1 MKEEPGK
8 RRKKWGLAAAA
19 AAIAVTLGIFAV
31 MALMTLPSAD
41 DFWYR
46 YFLDGGLRNYLSIMK
61 SHYLYFNG
69 RVLVHVV
76 DHIVL
81 HLGNWCFAAVGI
93 LLLCFIP
100 VALNAASGRERGLI
114 PWTMALFLPTV
125 LSLPRSVLNQ
135 GILWISAFF
144 NYVLPT
150 AMLTGQVLLF
160 ELLQKRRDR
169 GGLLLGA
176 ACVLWSTLCG
186 ATTEQSG
193 FAAVLLAAYF
203 LLKALIVKR
212 DRAASALSLLGS
224 AAGLLTIFASPATR
238 TRMRSGASLGS
249 LREIVSTMYENM
261 GPCAKELCTSWLAPV
276 ALAAFFALAGAAAR
290 RRTGKRWPLFL
301 SLLPAAASI
310 AAAFCPDGVRT
321 ALFVALCFAAAAAA
335 GTLMALGE
343 EAAGSLVM
351 AGLSTF
357 AVILVTDSVGG
368 RTLVPFLLTL
378 SAADAVLLSSHVRDM
393 RGAWS
398 CAAPTALL
406 LLGIMAAVPFIG
418 GLRYNLTVDREN
430 RENTLAARE
439 TGVLNYCLDYD
450 MDYTCLK
457 LQTDFMT
464 DYLAGE
470 GLPADTEVRYFS
482 RLRPQVEIDGEIQ
495 YPAYVTEE
503 GETLFWIRLVEPLGG
518 QVQTRP
524 GEEWCLTVV
533 LPWAQCDID
542 TDGRKGTVATFT
554 RTDIPGVP
562 PLTGTRFSLE
572 SRTWFPLEAYTD
584 IMGFKV
590 TYDAQR
596 NTYIFSAPEE

>member
-1 MKEEPGK
+1 MKDKIGK
-8 RRKKWGLAAAA
+8 CREKWGLAAAIA
-19 AAIAVTLGIFAV
+19 VIAVTLGIFTA
-31 MALMTLPSAD
+31 MALMTLPSSD

-61 SHYLYFNG
+61 FHYINFNG
-69 RVLVHVV
+69 RVLVHVA

-81 HLGNWCFAAVGI
+81 HLGNWSFAVVGV

-100 VALNAASGRERGLI
+100 AALNAASGRERGLI
-114 PWTMALFLPTV
+114 PWAMAIFLPAA

-135 GILWISAFF
+135 GVLWISAFF

-160 ELLQKRRDR
+160 ELLQKRRER

-176 ACVLWSTLCG
+176 ACVVWSAMCG

-203 LLKALIVKR
+203 LVKAFIVRR
-212 DRAASALSLLGS
+212 DRVTSVLSLLGS
-224 AAGLLTIFASPATR
+224 AAGLLTIFVSPATR
-238 TRMRSGASLGS
+238 TRMETGAKLGS
-249 LREIVSTMYENM
+249 LREILSTMYENM
-261 GPCAKELCTSWLAPV
+261 GPCAQELCTSWLAPA
-276 ALAAFFALAGAAAR
+276 ALAALFVLTGAAALR
-290 RRTGKRWPLFL
+290 KTGKKWPLVI
-301 SLLPAAASI
+301 SLLPATASV

-343 EAAGSLVM
+343 EAAGSLIM
-351 AGLSTF
+351 AGLTTF

-378 SAADAVLLSSHVRDM
+378 SAADAVLLSSPVRDM
-393 RGAWS
+393 RGVWS
-398 CAAPTALL
+398 GAAPAALL
-406 LLGIMAAVPFIG
+406 LLGLVSAVPFLG
-418 GLRYNLTVDREN
+418 GMRYNLTVDREN

-457 LQTDFMT
+457 LQTDFMA

-470 GLPADTEVRYFS
+470 GLPADTRINFYS
-482 RLRPQVEIDGEIQ
+482 RLRPQVEINGEVQ

-503 GETLFWIRLVEPLGG
+503 GETLFWIRVVEPFGG
-518 QVQTRP
+518 QVVMRP
-524 GEEWCLTVV
+524 EAGCLTVI
-533 LPWAQCDID
+533 LPWAECDID
-542 TDGRKGTVATFT
+542 TDGYDGVTADFT
-554 RTDIPGVP
+554 RTDGGAPGP
-562 PLTGTRFSLE
+562 ARYTRFSLE
-572 SRTWFPLEAYTD
+572 SRTWFPLEAYTEAL
-584 IMGFKV
+584 GFTV
-590 TYDAQR
+590 TYDEER
-596 NTYIFSAPEE
+596 DTYIFSAPER